1 MINRRLAI
9 LTFTLLSFLL
19 IAAGVLASSTT
30 TIDWWA
36 LSSGGGSTAGE
47 KVTQDAMLG
56 QPIVGTSS
64 SGSITLEA
72 GFWPGV
78 GEVSYDIYLPQV
90 SR

>member
-9 LTFTLLSFLL
+9 LTFTLLSFLM
-19 IAAGVLASSTT
+19 ISAGVLASSTA
-30 TIDWWA
+30 TIDRWA

-47 KVTQDAMLG
+47 TVTLDATQG

-64 SGSITLEA
+64 GDSISLVA
-72 GFWPGV
+72 GFWSGA
-78 GEVSYDIYLPQV
+78 GEVTCDLYLPQV